1 MDVCLFDRSEHT
13 KLPAFFRETNASQGE
28 SRDLHDGHDQSKQS
42 DKPRIPTTKLDDVPL
57 EINNVS
63 VVHIQ

>member
-1 MDVCLFDRSEHT
+1 MDACLFDRSEHT
-13 KLPAFFRETNASQGE
+13 ELPAFFRETNASQGE
-28 SRDLHDGHDQSKQS
+28 SRDDGHDQSKQS